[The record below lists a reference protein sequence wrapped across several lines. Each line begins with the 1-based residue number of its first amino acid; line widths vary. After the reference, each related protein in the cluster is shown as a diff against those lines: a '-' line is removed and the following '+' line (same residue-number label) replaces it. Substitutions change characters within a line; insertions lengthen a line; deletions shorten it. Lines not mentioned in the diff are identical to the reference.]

1 MKAGVAASW
10 WFFLGILFPCT
21 ASQTT
26 QPSSA
31 QRHGALSAFSTV
43 AATTAG
49 SYLYPKE
56 EKL

>member
-1 MKAGVAASW
+1 MKAIVTPSQH
-10 WFFLGILFPCT
+10 FFLAVKLSST
-21 ASQTT
+21 ASQLA

-31 QRHGALSAFSTV
+31 QRHGTISAISTV
-43 AATTAG
+43 AATTTG